1 MKPAVKG
8 TSTNNRPPVGAS
20 ATTILE
26 SWLPEVFST
35 ADKTMEG
42 TSPRLRLSLSG
53 AEGGEWDLQI
63 VDGEF
68 VVKTCERTLGPRR
81 DDPDIWIRQ
90 SAGDFLA
97 VMFPSEDL
105 FELLPASVDVADLLR
120 PDSQEMELLEKL
132 DGRIK
137 FELEGRRR
145 RRWSV
150 DAAFGRAG
158 MLAGRP
164 RTTVSIDSGT
174 CEKLAARTLN
184 PLQALLGGKL
194 RVDGDKTF
202 AMQVLMLVATRI
214 GG

>member
-1 MKPAVKG
+1 M
-8 TSTNNRPPVGAS
+8 SDAS
-20 ATTILE
+20 ATSRPPAGANATAILE
-26 SWLPEVFST
+26 SWLPEVFSS
-35 ADKTMEG
+35 ADKAMDG

-53 AEGGEWDLQI
+53 PEGGEWDLQI
-63 VDGEF
+63 IDGELAC
-68 VVKTCERTLGPRR
+68 KRITHRIGPRR

-90 SAGDFLA
+90 SAADFLA
-97 VMFPSEDL
+97 VVFPSEDL

-164 RTTVSIDSGT
+164 RTTVSIDAGT

-184 PLQALLGGKL
+184 PLQALLGGRL

>member
-1 MKPAVKG
+1 MSG
-8 TSTNNRPPVGAS
+8 TSATSRPPVGAS
-20 ATTILE
+20 ATAILE
-26 SWLPEVFST
+26 SWLPEVFSSAGT
-35 ADKTMEG
+35 VMEG

-53 AEGGEWDLQI
+53 PEGGEWDLQI
-63 VDGEF
+63 LDGGLAC
-68 VVKTCERTLGPRR
+68 KRSTPRIGPRR

-90 SAGDFLA
+90 SAADFLA
-97 VMFPSEDL
+97 VVFPCEDL
-105 FELLPASVDVADLLR
+105 FELLPESVDVADLLR

-164 RTTVSIDSGT
+164 RTTVSIDAGT

-184 PLQALLGGKL
+184 PLQALLAGRL
-194 RVDGDKTF
+194 RVEGDKTF
-202 AMQVLMLVATRI
+202 AMQVLMLVATRL

>member
-1 MKPAVKG
+1 MPPA
-8 TSTNNRPPVGAS
+8 NRPPAGAS
-20 ATTILE
+20 ATAILE
-26 SWLPEVFST
+26 SWLPEVFAS
-35 ADKTMEG
+35 AGKAMEG

-53 AEGGEWDLQI
+53 ADGGEWDLQI
-63 VDGEF
+63 ADDRF
-68 VVKTCERTLGPRR
+68 IVKRCQHMIGPRR

-90 SAGDFLA
+90 SAADFLA
-97 VMFPSEDL
+97 VIFPSEDL
-105 FELLPASVDVADLLR
+105 FELLPASVDVGELLS

-145 RRWSV
+145 RRWAV

-164 RTTVSIDSGT
+164 RTTVSIDAGT
-174 CEKLAARTLN
+174 CEKLAARVLN
-184 PLQALLGGKL
+184 PLQALLGGRL

-202 AMQVLMLVATRI
+202 AMQVLMLVATRV

>member
-1 MKPAVKG
+1 VSG
-8 TSTNNRPPVGAS
+8 TAANSRPPEGAN
-20 ATTILE
+20 APAILE
-26 SWLPEVFST
+26 SWLPEVFSS
-35 ADKTMEG
+35 AGKAIQG

-53 AEGGEWDLQI
+53 PEGGEWDLQI
-63 VDGEF
+63 IDDQF
-68 VVKTCERTLGPRR
+68 VAKRQAHMIGPRR

-90 SAGDFLA
+90 SAADFLA
-97 VMFPSEDL
+97 VVFPCEDL
-105 FELLPASVDVADLLR
+105 FELLPASADVAELLR

-164 RTTVSIDSGT
+164 RTTVSVDAGT

-184 PLQALLGGKL
+184 PLQALLGGRL

>member
-1 MKPAVKG
+1 
-8 TSTNNRPPVGAS
+8 
-20 ATTILE
+20 
-26 SWLPEVFST
+26 
-35 ADKTMEG
+35 MEG

-53 AEGGEWDLQI
+53 AEGGEWNLQI
-63 VDGEF
+63 ADGAL
-68 VVKTCERTLGPRR
+68 VVRRCTRTIGPRH

-90 SAGDFLA
+90 SAADFLA
-97 VMFPSEDL
+97 VIFPSEDL
-105 FELLPASVDVADLLR
+105 FELMPSTMDVVELLR

-164 RTTVSIDSGT
+164 RTTVNIDAGT

-184 PLQALLGGKL
+184 PLQALLAGRL

>member
-1 MKPAVKG
+1 MPA
-8 TSTNNRPPVGAS
+8 TSRPPAGAS
-20 ATTILE
+20 ATAILE
-26 SWLPEVFST
+26 SWLPNVFCV
-35 ADKTMEG
+35 AGKAIQG
-42 TSPRLRLSLSG
+42 TSPHLRLSLSG
-53 AEGGEWDLQI
+53 PEGGEWDLQI
-63 VDGEF
+63 VDDQF
-68 VVKTCERTLGPRR
+68 VAKRCAHMIGPRR

-90 SAGDFLA
+90 SAADFLA
-97 VMFPSEDL
+97 VLFPSDDL
-105 FELLPASVDVADLLR
+105 FELLPASVDVAELLR
-120 PDSQEMELLEKL
+120 PESQEMELLEKL

-150 DAAFGRAG
+150 DAAFGHAG

-164 RTTVSIDSGT
+164 RTTVSIDAGT
-174 CEKLAARTLN
+174 CEKLASRTLN
-184 PLQALLGGKL
+184 PLQALLAGQL

>member
-1 MKPAVKG
+1 VSGISPN
-8 TSTNNRPPVGAS
+8 SRPPEDATVS
-20 ATTILE
+20 AILE
-26 SWLPEVFST
+26 SWLPEVFSS
-35 ADKTMEG
+35 ADKTMAG

-53 AEGGEWDLQI
+53 PDGGEWDLQI
-63 VDGEF
+63 VDDQF
-68 VVKTCERTLGPRR
+68 VAKRCTHMIGPRR

-90 SAGDFLA
+90 SAADFLA
-97 VMFPSEDL
+97 VVFPCEDL
-105 FELLPASVDVADLLR
+105 FELLPASVNVADLLR

-164 RTTVSIDSGT
+164 RTTVSVDAGT

-184 PLQALLGGKL
+184 PLQALLGGRL

-202 AMQVLMLVATRI
+202 AMQVLMLVATRL

>member
-1 MKPAVKG
+1 MPA
-8 TSTNNRPPVGAS
+8 TNRPPAGAS
-20 ATTILE
+20 ATAILE
-26 SWLPEVFST
+26 SWLPEIFSS
-35 ADKTMEG
+35 AGKSMQG

-63 VDGEF
+63 ANDQF
-68 VVKTCERTLGPRR
+68 VAKRCPPRIGHR
-81 DDPDIWIRQ
+81 HDDPDIWIRQ
-90 SAGDFLA
+90 SAADFLA
-97 VMFPSEDL
+97 VVFPSEDL
-105 FELLPASVDVADLLR
+105 FELLPASVDVAELLR

-145 RRWSV
+145 RRWAV

-158 MLAGRP
+158 MLAGRL
-164 RTTVSIDSGT
+164 RTTVSIDACT
-174 CEKLAARTLN
+174 CEKLAARALN
-184 PLQALLGGKL
+184 PLQALLAGRL

>member
-1 MKPAVKG
+1 VLAKPVP
-8 TSTNNRPPVGAS
+8 NRPPVGFGAV
-20 ATTILE
+20 AILE
-26 SWLPEVFST
+26 SWLPEVFSS
-35 ADKTMEG
+35 AGKAMEG

-63 VDGEF
+63 ADGSF
-68 VVKTCERTLGPRR
+68 LSKRCTRTIGPRR

-90 SAGDFLA
+90 SADDFLA
-97 VMFPSEDL
+97 VVFPSEDL
-105 FELLPASVDVADLLR
+105 FELLPGSIDVVELLR
-120 PDSQEMELLEKL
+120 TDSEEMELLEEL

-164 RTTVSIDSGT
+164 RTAVSIDAGT
-174 CEKLAARTLN
+174 CEKLAARKIN
-184 PLQALLGGKL
+184 PLQALLAGRL
-194 RVDGDKTF
+194 RVEGDKTF